1 MGLTFAHPPAAL
13 SALAGLVP
21 VAVALLRLRTERRVR
36 RGLGLPEPRPVARLA
51 RPMALGCLFGL
62 LGLAAAHPSLRL
74 QHERTVRTDVQ
85 VVVALDSS
93 RSMLA
98 ASARG
103 RPERWQRA
111 AAFAL
116 RLQAELP
123 GVPMGLSSLTNRL
136 LPYLFPT
143 NDPRAYQLVLQEA
156 YGIQKPPPALTID
169 RWVTTFDSLNEETVR
184 RFFSPDVHKRVL
196 VVLSDAETRPFE
208 ARTVLQQLE
217 RAGTT
222 PVVVRFWQ
230 RGERIFQRGSESY
243 RATEAGALNTLR
255 DAGWP
260 AFSEAQL
267 GAAVRR
273 IRAAVGSGPLVRVGY
288 AEEDI
293 QLAPWLALGAFVPL
307 LLLVLQGGW
316 LRLRPGRVRDLVAD
330 LRSVR
335 SQSDLTHIPIE

>member
-1 MGLTFAHPPAAL
+1 MGLTFAQPLA
-13 SALAGLVP
+13 ALAGLAGVVP
-21 VAVALLRLRTERRVR
+21 VAVALLRLRTGRRVR
-36 RGLGLPEPRPVARLA
+36 RGLGLPEPRLVALLA
-51 RPMALGCLFGL
+51 RPMALACLFGL
-62 LGLAAAHPSLRL
+62 FGLAAARPSLRL

-98 ASARG
+98 ASALG

-111 AAFAL
+111 EAFAR

-143 NDPRAYQLVLQEA
+143 SDPRAYDLVLAEA
-156 YGIQKPPPALTID
+156 YGIQRPPPALTID
-169 RWVTTFDSLNEETVR
+169 RWVTTFDSLNEGTVR
-184 RFFSPDVHKRVL
+184 RFFSPNVHKRVL

-208 ARTVLQQLE
+208 ARTVLRQLE

-222 PVVVRFWQ
+222 PVVVRFWH
-230 RGERIFQRGSESY
+230 RGERIFLRGSESY
-243 RATEAGALNTLR
+243 RATQPDVLLTLR
-255 DAGWP
+255 RAGWP
-260 AFSEAQL
+260 AFSETQL

-293 QLAPWLALGAFVPL
+293 QLAPWLALAAFVSL
-307 LLLVLQGGW
+307 LLLVGQGGW
-316 LRLRPGRVRDLVAD
+316 LRLRPGRIRDLVAN
-330 LRSVR
+330 LR
-335 SQSDLTHIPIE
+335 